1 MNIDEI
7 KTEEDAM
14 EQYGALTHIVMD
26 MLEAKKKESKMFF
39 VALIISLIMNVVI
52 VGIFLWYESTWDYTT
67 TETTTQEVSGHDSDI
82 NNVDGDQY
90 KDSAVHNEGSGN

>member
-52 VGIFLWYESTWDYTT
+52 VGIFS
-67 TETTTQEVSGHDSDI
+67 V
-82 NNVDGDQY
+82 V
-90 KDSAVHNEGSGN
+90 